1 MQEKK
6 LKRSANKVLT
16 GVCGGLAE
24 YTGLDPML
32 MRVIWV
38 VGTLVTGGTAALV
51 YIVLYFLMPAPD
63 DMGSAAPGG
72 GAGTS

>member
-6 LKRSANKVLT
+6 LMRSTNKVLT

-38 VGTLVTGGTAALV
+38 VGSFLTGGAAALV

-63 DMGSAAPGG
+63 GGAATGGG